1 MRASIAVAAF
11 AATTASK
18 VAAQLQNSTYY
29 NPVVPGWH
37 SDPSCTFV
45 DDTFFC
51 AFSTFL
57 VAPGLPI
64 YASKDLINWRL
75 ASHGWSRPDQI
86 GLPNAARNVDWQQGG
101 FFAPNLRYHDDK
113 FWLTCTF
120 VEVPWNASGQA
131 TLLGT
136 VQSTSDPFDSAAW
149 SDAVTWDA
157 VDIDGDLFWDDDGT
171 VYLHSAGIRQQ
182 TIDLQTGE
190 VSEPVYVWK
199 GTGSAT
205 PEGPHI
211 YKRDGWYYLMIG
223 EGGTELGHMETIAR
237 ARNITGPY
245 ESNPNNPLISNANTT
260 EYFQTVGHCDLFPD
274 GKGNDWAMCLA
285 TRSGPE
291 WEIYPM
297 GRESIL
303 TPVRW
308 DSGEWPVFSQAHG
321 LMSGWLLPAYS
332 HDVDGIRPFIG
343 ESDCVDFEPHSSIPT
358 HFLHW
363 RWPQDGAFTVSPEDH
378 PNSLQIVPSRAN
390 LTGAVTSDDFALTGK
405 TGISFI
411 GRRQTHTL
419 FTFGVDLKFS
429 PEAPDQEAG
438 ITAFLTQLNHISLG
452 IAQSNVS
459 DQHSNGSGLEFR
471 FHVETLGT
479 INSTILSSTVVT
491 AVPWCE
497 GDTTHLQMHT
507 VNETHYGFSAWPTG
521 RPNEKIVIGH
531 ASAEVVSGGSGPFV
545 GALLGAYATCNGAGS
560 TNSTTCPDGGNA
572 YFSRWR
578 YTGAAQEIAEDE
590 FVPSF

>member
-1 MRASIAVAAF
+1 MRASIAF
-11 AATTASK
+11 AAYVATAANK
-18 VAAQLQNSTYY
+18 AAAHLQNSTYY

-101 FFAPNLRYHDDK
+101 FFAPNLRYHDDR

-157 VDIDGDLFWDDDGT
+157 VDIDGDLFWDNDGT

-182 TIDLQTGE
+182 TINLQTGE
-190 VSEPVYVWK
+190 VSEPVYVWN

-205 PEGPHI
+205 PEGAHI
-211 YKRDGWYYLMIG
+211 YKRHGWYYLMIG

-245 ESNPNNPLISNANTT
+245 ESNPKNPLASNANTT
-260 EYFQTVGHCDLFPD
+260 EYFQTVGHCDLFSD

-291 WEIYPM
+291 WLIYPM

-332 HDVDGIRPFIG
+332 RDVNGIGPFIG
-343 ESDCVDFEPHSSIPT
+343 DCDLVDFEPHNSIPS

-378 PNSLQIVPSRAN
+378 PYSLRVVPSRAN
-390 LTGAVTSDDFALTGK
+390 LTGSVISDDFALTGK
-405 TGISFI
+405 MGISFI

-419 FTFGVDLKFS
+419 FTFGVDMKFD
-429 PEAPDQEAG
+429 PEARDQEAG
-438 ITAFLTQLNHISLG
+438 ITAFLTQLNHINLG
-452 IAQSNVS
+452 IAQSNHSV
-459 DQHSNGSGLEFR
+459 QHGKGSGLEFR
-471 FHVETLGT
+471 FQIETAGT
-479 INSTILSSTVVT
+479 INSTIPSSTVVT
-491 AVPWCE
+491 NVPWCG
-497 GDTTHLQMHT
+497 GDTIHLQMHT
-507 VNETHYGFSAWPTG
+507 INETHYGFSAWPTDC
-521 RPNEKIVIGH
+521 PNEKIIIGH

-545 GALLGAYATCNGAGS
+545 GTLLGAYATCNGAGS

-578 YTGAAQEIAEDE
+578 YSGAAQQIAEDE

>member
-1 MRASIAVAAF
+1 MRASIAFAAFVAA
-11 AATTASK
+11 TASK
-18 VAAQLQNSTYY
+18 AAAHLQNSTYY

-86 GLPNAARNVDWQQGG
+86 GLPNAARDVDWQQGG
-101 FFAPNLRYHDDK
+101 FFAPNLRYHDGRL
-113 FWLTCTF
+113 WLTCTF
-120 VEVPWNASGQA
+120 VEVPWNASGEA

-136 VQSTSDPFDSAAW
+136 VQK
-149 SDAVTWDA
+149 
-157 VDIDGDLFWDDDGT
+157 
-171 VYLHSAGIRQQ
+171 
-182 TIDLQTGE
+182 
-190 VSEPVYVWK
+190 VSEPVYVWN
-199 GTGSAT
+199 GTGNAT

-223 EGGTELGHMETIAR
+223 EGGTELGHMGTIAR

-285 TRSGPE
+285 TRGGPE

-321 LMSGWLLPAYS
+321 LMSGWRLPAHS
-332 HDVDGIRPFIG
+332 RDVNGIGPFIG
-343 ESDCVDFEPHSSIPT
+343 DCDLVDFEPHSSIPS

-363 RWPQDGAFTVSPEDH
+363 RWPQDGAFTVSPENH
-378 PNSLQIVPSRAN
+378 PYSLRIVPSRAN
-390 LTGAVTSDDFALTGK
+390 LTGSVFSDDFALTGK

-419 FTFGVDLKFS
+419 FTFGVDMKFD

-452 IAQSNVS
+452 IAQSNHSV
-459 DQHSNGSGLEFR
+459 QHGKGSGLEFR
-471 FHVETLGT
+471 FQIETAGT
-479 INSTILSSTVVT
+479 INSTIPSSTVVT
-491 AVPWCE
+491 AVPWCG
-497 GDTTHLQMHT
+497 GDTIHLQMHT
-507 VNETHYGFSAWPTG
+507 INETHYGFSAWPTD
-521 RPNEKIVIGH
+521 RPNEKIIIGH
-531 ASAEVVSGGSGPFV
+531 ASAEVVSGGNGPFV
-545 GALLGAYATCNGAGS
+545 GTLLGAYATCNGAGS
-560 TNSTTCPDGGNA
+560 TNSTTCPGGGNA

-578 YTGAAQEIAEDE
+578 YSGAAQQIAQVE